1 MFDRVLNM
9 PLNYL
14 RTLKEK
20 ALSNKTPTLMKSLNM
35 DIWVAGT
42 SNQLVI
48 RDSKTGT
55 KFSKY

>member
-1 MFDRVLNM
+1 M

-20 ALSNKTPTLMKSLNM
+20 ALSNKTPTLIKSLNM